1 MMPIQDL
8 LNRIHWDEQFAQ
20 GKEFV
25 VGYYDRV
32 SNRVV
37 KVPFD
42 RLHFEK
48 GEHFG
53 FDALEA
59 DGSVHSIP
67 FHRVRDVWRDGE
79 LIWHRNYATGS

>member
-8 LNRIHWDEQFAQ
+8 LNRIRWDEQFGRA
-20 GKEFV
+20 KFV
-25 VGYYDRV
+25 IGYYDRV
-32 SNRVV
+32 ADGIVR
-37 KVPFD
+37 VPFE
-42 RLHFEK
+42 RIHFEK

-67 FHRVRDVWRDGE
+67 FHRVREVWRNGK
-79 LIWHRNYATGS
+79 LIWQRDRPNVT